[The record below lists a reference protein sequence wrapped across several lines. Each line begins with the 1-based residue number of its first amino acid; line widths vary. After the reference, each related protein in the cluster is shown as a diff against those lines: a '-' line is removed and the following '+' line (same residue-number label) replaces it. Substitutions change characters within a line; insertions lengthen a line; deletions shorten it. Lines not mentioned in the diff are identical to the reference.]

1 MVKNMNKLA
10 SNIPNKI
17 KQPSLCCVY
26 CGMSYIKRVNLD
38 KHLVIC
44 ELLQKTKTKT
54 SINPIIDSLYND
66 VEEPIPTQRKMFQM
80 LIELGERYSR
90 LEEKV
95 DELNKWVVKKKK
107 KINILG
113 WLNANR
119 KPSIVF
125 ETIIDKIVVTEDDI
139 KKLLDHSFYDIVNDI
154 FSRTIYNVDEYENT
168 MFAFVQKQNV
178 FYIYDNTNANNATN
192 TNNVTNTNNTTNAN
206 NTTNGW
212 TELTKERLIKF
223 LNKVHIK
230 VIKAFSDW
238 KMRQKNEMKTNEK
251 LAELCNKILIKIMS
265 IDFKH
270 DSIYIKLRNAM
281 YSKMKTNIKELI
293 EFDLEIDK

>member
-1 MVKNMNKLA
+1 MNKLA

-26 CGMSYIKRVNLD
+26 CGKSYIKRVNLD
-38 KHLVIC
+38 KHIVIC
-44 ELLQKTKTKT
+44 ELLQKTTTKT
-54 SINPIIDSLYND
+54 SINPVINSLYND
-66 VEEPIPTQRKMFQM
+66 EEEPIPTQRKMFQM

-113 WLNANR
+113 WLCANV
-119 KPSIVF
+119 KPNIVF

-139 KKLLDHSFYDIVNDI
+139 KNLSEQSFYDILHDI
-154 FSRTIYNVDEYENT
+154 FSRAIYNFDEYENP

-178 FYIYDNTNANNATN
+178 FYIYDTN
-192 TNNVTNTNNTTNAN
+192 TNDTNTNS
-206 NTTNGW
+206 W

-230 VIKAFSDW
+230 IIKAFSDW
-238 KMRQKNEMKTNEK
+238 KTLKKNEIKSNEK
-251 LAELCNKILIKIMS
+251 MAELCNKTLIKIMS
-265 IDFKH
+265 IDFKQ
-270 DSIYIKLRNAM
+270 DSIYTKVRNAM
-281 YSKMKTNIKELI
+281 YAKMKTNLKELI
-293 EFDLEIDK
+293 EHDFEFDK

>member
-1 MVKNMNKLA
+1 MNKLA
-10 SNIPNKI
+10 SSIPNKI

-26 CGMSYIKRVNLD
+26 CGKSYIKRINLD

-54 SINPIIDSLYND
+54 STNPIIDSLYND
-66 VEEPIPTQRKMFQM
+66 EMEPIPAQRKMFQM

-107 KINILG
+107 KVNILV
-113 WLNANR
+113 WLNANV
-119 KPSIVF
+119 KPNIVF
-125 ETIIDKIVVTEDDI
+125 ETILDKITVTEDDI
-139 KKLLDHSFYDIVNDI
+139 KNLTEHSFYDILNDI
-154 FSRTIYNVDEYENT
+154 FSRTIYNVDENDNT

-178 FYIYDNTNANNATN
+178 FYIYDNNN
-192 TNNVTNTNNTTNAN
+192 TNNSWV
-206 NTTNGW
+206 
-212 TELTKERLIKF
+212 ELSKERLIKF

-230 VIKAFSDW
+230 VIKTFSDW
-238 KMRQKNEMKTNEK
+238 KLLIKNEIKTNEK
-251 LAELCNKILIKIMS
+251 MAELYNKTLIKIMS
-265 IDFKH
+265 IDFKQ
-270 DSIYIKLRNAM
+270 DSIYIKVRNSM

-293 EFDLEIDK
+293 EFDFEIDN

>member
-1 MVKNMNKLA
+1 MNKLA

-26 CGMSYIKRVNLD
+26 CGKSYIKRVNLD

-113 WLNANR
+113 WLNANK
-119 KPSIVF
+119 KPNIVF
-125 ETIIDKIVVTEDDI
+125 ETMIDKISVNEDDI

-154 FSRTIYNVDEYENT
+154 FSRTIYNVDECENV

-178 FYIYDNTNANNATN
+178 FYIYDNTNATNANNAT
-192 TNNVTNTNNTTNAN
+192 

-212 TELTKERLIKF
+212 TELTKERLKKF

-238 KMRQKNEMKTNEK
+238 KMTQKNEIKTNEK

>member
-1 MVKNMNKLA
+1 MNKLA

-26 CGMSYIKRVNLD
+26 CGKSYIKRVNLD
-38 KHLVIC
+38 KHVVIC

-113 WLNANR
+113 WLNANK
-119 KPSIVF
+119 KPNIVF
-125 ETIIDKIVVTEDDI
+125 ETMIDKISVNEDDI

-154 FSRTIYNVDEYENT
+154 FSRTIYNVDECENV
-168 MFAFVQKQNV
+168 MFAFVQKQKV
-178 FYIYDNTNANNATN
+178 FYIYDNTKTNN
-192 TNNVTNTNNTTNAN
+192 TNNSWV
-206 NTTNGW
+206 
-212 TELTKERLIKF
+212 ELTKERLIKF

-238 KMRQKNEMKTNEK
+238 KMTKKSELKTNEK

-265 IDFKH
+265 IDFKQ

-293 EFDLEIDK
+293 EFDFEIDTPLHNEYTI

>member
-1 MVKNMNKLA
+1 MNKLA

-17 KQPSLCCVY
+17 KQPSLCCVH
-26 CGMSYIKRVNLD
+26 CGKSYIKRVNLD

-54 SINPIIDSLYND
+54 STNPIIDSLYND
-66 VEEPIPTQRKMFQM
+66 EEEPIPTQRKMFQM

-113 WLNANR
+113 WLHANM
-119 KPSIVF
+119 KPNNVF
-125 ETIIDKIVVTEDDI
+125 ETMIDKIVVNEDDI
-139 KKLLDHSFYDIVNDI
+139 KKLVEHSFYDIINDI
-154 FSRTIYNVDEYENT
+154 FSRTIYNADKYENPI
-168 MFAFVQKQNV
+168 FAFVEKQNV
-178 FYIYDNTNANNATN
+178 FYIYDNTNITN
-192 TNNVTNTNNTTNAN
+192 TNSWV
-206 NTTNGW
+206 
-212 TELTKERLIKF
+212 ELTKERLIKF

-238 KMRQKNEMKTNEK
+238 KMTKKSEMKTNEK
-251 LAELCNKILIKIMS
+251 LSELCNKILIKIMS
-265 IDFKH
+265 VDFKQ
-270 DSIYIKLRNAM
+270 DSIYIKVRNAM
-281 YSKMKTNIKELI
+281 YAKMKTNVKELI
-293 EFDLEIDK
+293 EFDFEIDTPLHN

>member
-1 MVKNMNKLA
+1 MNKLA
-10 SNIPNKI
+10 SSIPNKI

-26 CGMSYIKRVNLD
+26 CGKSYIKRINLD

-54 SINPIIDSLYND
+54 STNPIIDSLYND
-66 VEEPIPTQRKMFQM
+66 EMEPIPAQRKMFQM

-107 KINILG
+107 KVNILV
-113 WLNANR
+113 WLNANV
-119 KPSIVF
+119 KPNIVF
-125 ETIIDKIVVTEDDI
+125 ETILDKITVTEDDI
-139 KKLLDHSFYDIVNDI
+139 KNLTEHSFYDILNDI
-154 FSRTIYNVDEYENT
+154 FSRTIYNVDENDNT

-178 FYIYDNTNANNATN
+178 FYIYDNNN
-192 TNNVTNTNNTTNAN
+192 TNNSWV
-206 NTTNGW
+206 
-212 TELTKERLIKF
+212 ELSKERLIKF

-230 VIKAFSDW
+230 VIKTFSDW
-238 KMRQKNEMKTNEK
+238 KLLIKNEIKTNEK
-251 LAELCNKILIKIMS
+251 MAELYNKTLIKIMS
-265 IDFKH
+265 IDFKQ
-270 DSIYIKLRNAM
+270 DSIYIKVRNSM

-293 EFDLEIDK
+293 EFDFEIDNSAISV

>member
-1 MVKNMNKLA
+1 MNKLA

-26 CGMSYIKRVNLD
+26 CGKSYIKRVNLD

-66 VEEPIPTQRKMFQM
+66 EDEPLPTQRKMFQM

-90 LEEKV
+90 LEGKV

-113 WLNANR
+113 WLNANM
-119 KPSIVF
+119 KPNIVF
-125 ETIIDKIVVTEDDI
+125 ETMIDKIVVNEDDI
-139 KKLLDHSFYDIVNDI
+139 KKLLEHSFYDIVNDI
-154 FSRTIYNVDEYENT
+154 FSRTIYNVDEYENPI
-168 MFAFVQKQNV
+168 FAFVQKQNV
-178 FYIYDNTNANNATN
+178 FYIYDTN
-192 TNNVTNTNNTTNAN
+192 TNDTNTNTNY
-206 NTTNGW
+206 GW
-212 TELTKERLIKF
+212 SELTKERLIKF

-230 VIKAFSDW
+230 IIKAFSDW
-238 KMRQKNEMKTNEK
+238 KMTKKNEMKTNEK
-251 LAELCNKILIKIMS
+251 LAELCNKTLVKIMS
-265 IDFKH
+265 IDFKQ
-270 DSIYIKLRNAM
+270 DSIYIKVRNAM
-281 YSKMKTNIKELI
+281 YAKMKTNIKELI
-293 EFDLEIDK
+293 EFDFEIDTPLHN

>member
-26 CGMSYIKRVNLD
+26 CGKSYIKRVNLD

-154 FSRTIYNVDEYENT
+154 FSRTIYNVDECENV

-178 FYIYDNTNANNATN
+178 FYIYDNTKTNN
-192 TNNVTNTNNTTNAN
+192 TNNSWV
-206 NTTNGW
+206 
-212 TELTKERLIKF
+212 ELTKERLIKF

-230 VIKAFSDW
+230 VIKAFADW

-265 IDFKH
+265 IDFKQ

-293 EFDLEIDK
+293 EFDFEIDTPLHNENTI

>member
-1 MVKNMNKLA
+1 MNKLA

-26 CGMSYIKRVNLD
+26 CGKSYIKRVNLD

-66 VEEPIPTQRKMFQM
+66 EDEPLPTQRKMFQM

-90 LEEKV
+90 LEGKV

-113 WLNANR
+113 WLNANM
-119 KPSIVF
+119 KPNIVF
-125 ETIIDKIVVTEDDI
+125 ETMIDKIVVNEDDI
-139 KKLLDHSFYDIVNDI
+139 KKLLEHSFYDIVNDI
-154 FSRTIYNVDEYENT
+154 FSRTIYNVDEYENPI
-168 MFAFVQKQNV
+168 FAFVQKQNV
-178 FYIYDNTNANNATN
+178 FYIYDTN
-192 TNNVTNTNNTTNAN
+192 TNDTNTNTNY
-206 NTTNGW
+206 GW
-212 TELTKERLIKF
+212 SELTKERLIKF

-230 VIKAFSDW
+230 IIKAFSDW
-238 KMRQKNEMKTNEK
+238 KMTKKNEMKTNEK
-251 LAELCNKILIKIMS
+251 LAELCNKTLVKIMS
-265 IDFKH
+265 IDFKQ
-270 DSIYIKLRNAM
+270 DSIYIKVRNAM
-281 YSKMKTNIKELI
+281 YAKMKTNIKELI
-293 EFDLEIDK
+293 EFDFEI

>member
-1 MVKNMNKLA
+1 MNKLA

-26 CGMSYIKRVNLD
+26 CGKSYIKRVNLD

-66 VEEPIPTQRKMFQM
+66 EAEPLPTQRKMFQM

-90 LEEKV
+90 LEGKV

-113 WLNANR
+113 WLNANM
-119 KPSIVF
+119 KPNIVF
-125 ETIIDKIVVTEDDI
+125 ETMIDKIVVNEDDI
-139 KKLLDHSFYDIVNDI
+139 KKLLEHSFYDIANDI
-154 FSRTIYNVDEYENT
+154 FSRTIYNVDEYENPI
-168 MFAFVQKQNV
+168 FAFVQKQNV
-178 FYIYDNTNANNATN
+178 FYIYDTN
-192 TNNVTNTNNTTNAN
+192 TNDTNTNTNY
-206 NTTNGW
+206 GW
-212 TELTKERLIKF
+212 SELTKERLIKF

-230 VIKAFSDW
+230 IIKAFSDW
-238 KMRQKNEMKTNEK
+238 KMTKKNEMKTNEK
-251 LAELCNKILIKIMS
+251 LAELCNKTLVKIMS
-265 IDFKH
+265 IDFKQ
-270 DSIYIKLRNAM
+270 DSIYIKVRNAM
-281 YSKMKTNIKELI
+281 YAKMKTNIKELI
-293 EFDLEIDK
+293 ELDFEIDTPLHN

>member
-26 CGMSYIKRVNLD
+26 CGKSYIKRVNLD

-154 FSRTIYNVDEYENT
+154 LQVIYDSKEYTFAFQPEILLVFVIVDESIISITLSLFNKLFT
-168 MFAFVQKQNV
+168 KVNV
-178 FYIYDNTNANNATN
+178 PFP
-192 TNNVTNTNNTTNAN
+192 
-206 NTTNGW
+206 
-212 TELTKERLIKF
+212 
-223 LNKVHIK
+223 
-230 VIKAFSDW
+230 
-238 KMRQKNEMKTNEK
+238 
-251 LAELCNKILIKIMS
+251 
-265 IDFKH
+265 
-270 DSIYIKLRNAM
+270 
-281 YSKMKTNIKELI
+281 
-293 EFDLEIDK
+293 EFPLSPVEP

>member
-1 MVKNMNKLA
+1 MNKLA

-26 CGMSYIKRVNLD
+26 CGKSYIKRINLD

-54 SINPIIDSLYND
+54 STNPIIDSLYND

-125 ETIIDKIVVTEDDI
+125 ETIIDKIVVNEDDI

-154 FSRTIYNVDEYENT
+154 FSRTIYNVDECENV

-178 FYIYDNTNANNATN
+178 FYIYDNTK
-192 TNNVTNTNNTTNAN
+192 TNNSWV
-206 NTTNGW
+206 
-212 TELTKERLIKF
+212 ELPKERLIKF

-238 KMRQKNEMKTNEK
+238 KLLIKNEIKTNEK
-251 LAELCNKILIKIMS
+251 MAELYNKTLIKIMS
-265 IDFKH
+265 IDFKQ
-270 DSIYIKLRNAM
+270 DSIYIKVRNSM

-293 EFDLEIDK
+293 EFDFEIDK